1 MRAKCLLTFFAATLL
16 AACQQQS
23 DSTAA
28 SGKAAKSSGEGG
40 GILKAF
46 KPEPVVIPEGTTLH
60 LVLET
65 ALSSASNTQGDL
77 VVAKLADDVKVG
89 GKVVLAQGTEVKGH
103 VTAAVPSGRVKGLAR
118 LAFDFDRIVSKGKEH
133 PIESRAIDMTADNSH
148 KRDAEI
154 LGGGAVGGAIIGA
167 LAGGKKGAG
176 VGALLGAGAGGGV
189 VLTNKGKEVKVPS
202 GAQLGIKLTREARLS

>member
-1 MRAKCLLTFFAATLL
+1 MRAKYILAFVAATVL

-23 DSTAA
+23 DSTTAT
-28 SGKAAKSSGEGG
+28 GRAAKPPGEGG
-40 GILKAF
+40 GILRAF

-60 LVLET
+60 LLVQT
-65 ALSSASNTQGDL
+65 TLSSASNTPGDL
-77 VVAKLADDVKVG
+77 VVAKLADDIKVG
-89 GKVVLAQGTEVKGH
+89 DKVVLAEGTEIKGH

-118 LAFDFDRIVSKGKEH
+118 LAFDFDTLIVKGKEH
-133 PIESRAIDMTADNSH
+133 PIESRAIDITADNTH

-154 LGGGAVGGAIIGA
+154 LGGGTLGGAIIGA

-176 VGALLGAGAGGGV
+176 IGALVGAGAGGGV
-189 VLTNKGKEVKVPS
+189 VLTNKGKEVNIPS